1 MTSLRLTSLDQLN
14 DQERSF
20 LDSSE
25 LGQSINQHYLFNP
38 ISQRYYQEYISPDAV
53 AKSLIVY
60 DAEKPVL
67 IMPMLSA
74 TETFNFAGGPSEIF
88 CHLDDDDQHETITF
102 LARKL
107 KKTDAG
113 KLLSFQNN
121 STLLSALFS
130 QLHSVE
136 TTYQGFVDLTL
147 SEDLIYRSIRKS
159 YRPFVNWGRKEL
171 QLSIIDKSN
180 PDEAAFNVFKKLH
193 ITASGRQTRN
203 DATWGAQM
211 DMIFADV
218 AYLVNAYLDNEL
230 VSSCF
235 VMHDKNI
242 ALYAV
247 AASDRNRM
255 DADQPLNHFPLYSA
269 ILEAKR
275 KGCRVFRIGD
285 VNDTRNTKAEN
296 IARFKRGFITDI
308 TTDQIFTVQL

>member
-1 MTSLRLTSLDQLN
+1 MTFLRLTSLDKLN

-25 LGQSINQHYLFNP
+25 LGQIINQHYLFNP
-38 ISQRYYQEYISPDAV
+38 ISQRYYQEYISPNAV

-67 IMPMLSA
+67 MMPMLSA

-88 CHLDDDDQHETITF
+88 CHLDEDGKYQTINF

-121 STLLSALFS
+121 SNLLSALFS

-159 YRPFVNWGRKEL
+159 YRPFVNWGRKKL

-180 PDEAAFNVFKKLH
+180 PNEAAFNDFKKLH

-275 KGCRVFRIGD
+275 KGCSVFRIGD
-285 VNDTRNTKAEN
+285 VNDTRDAKAEN

-308 TTDQIFTVQL
+308 ATDQIFTIKL

>member
-67 IMPMLSA
+67 MMPMLSA

-121 STLLSALFS
+121 SNLLSALFS

-275 KGCRVFRIGD
+275 KGCSVFRIGD
-285 VNDTRNTKAEN
+285 VNDTRDAKAEN

-308 TTDQIFTVQL
+308 ATDQIFTIKL